1 MPKPKNEEPI
11 FEEPKFDKKEFLL
24 YERERAKAIIFVFTI
39 GLFVGILS
47 GYFQIYGYWYL
58 GVLLLIAILY
68 LLNRIVKLLKI
79 EMPKRT
85 SHKFLMYAELIITW
99 FIFWL
104 IALNPPLHVVSGPEI
119 IDISYYHSGAWANIT
134 EVNGKYT
141 IIQNSTS
148 NMRELRYYTDYKY
161 TITNISITEKGVS
174 TPYHRVGNY
183 VYFNLTGLSVGSSYT
198 VNIYENSTHKN
209 TFKSYDILVTS

>member
-11 FEEPKFDKKEFLL
+11 FVEPKFDKKEFLL
-24 YERERAKAIIFVFTI
+24 YERERAKAIIFVFVI
-39 GLFVGILS
+39 GLLVGLLS

-58 GVLLLIAILY
+58 GVLLLIVILY

-79 EMPKRT
+79 GMPKRT

-104 IALNPPLHVVSGPEI
+104 IALNPPLHVVSGPEV
-119 IDISYYHSGAWANIT
+119 IDLSYYHAGAWSNIT

-141 IIQNSTS
+141 ITQNSS
-148 NMRELRYYTDYKY
+148 SMRELRYYTNYKY
-161 TITNISITEKGVS
+161 SITNVSIKDNGVAV
-174 TPYHRVGNY
+174 PYHKAGHY
-183 VYFNLTGLSVGSSYT
+183 VYFNLTGLSVNNSYT
-198 VNIYENSTHKN
+198 LDIYENSTHVN
-209 TFKSYDILVTS
+209 TFKSYNIYVAS